1 MVTQLFT
8 TRQPLLILVIIFSNK
23 KIIIYKN
30 IGVSTFPFPHPH
42 RPIFDITRKIK
53 DIFIRILVIL
63 IYVTKEEVF
72 IVVIIR

>member
-1 MVTQLFT
+1 MVTQLFSQ
-8 TRQPLLILVIIFSNK
+8 QPGTVITNIFKYK
-23 KIIIYKN
+23 KIRIYKN

-42 RPIFDITRKIK
+42 RPIYNITRKIK

-63 IYVTKEEVF
+63 IYVKKEDVF